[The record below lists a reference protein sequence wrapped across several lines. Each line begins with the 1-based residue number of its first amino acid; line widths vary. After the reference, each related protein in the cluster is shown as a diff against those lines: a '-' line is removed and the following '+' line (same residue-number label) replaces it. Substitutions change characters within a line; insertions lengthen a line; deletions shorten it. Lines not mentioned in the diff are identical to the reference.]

1 MSCLGNAAAINT
13 LVPDPARAQDS
24 GRLLATSG
32 AVQIDGAGGGG
43 LAAWAPITGYGTRDS
58 VGGDLHDT
66 AIVLPSF
73 DLNSAGAAI
82 GLFDRLELSY
92 AHDWFYTGATAVRLG
107 LPRGFQFSLDTAG
120 IKLRLLGN
128 LVYDQ
133 DSWLPVISAG
143 AQFKAAG
150 QHAVLQ
156 AIGARSS
163 DGVDAYLAFTK
174 LFLAQS
180 LLVDITLRA
189 TRANQFGILGFGGDH
204 GNGYSAQAEGSV
216 ALLLTRRFAVGA
228 ELRTRPDNLGF
239 AREGIAADIFAS
251 WFVDKHVSVTMAV
264 ASLGPI
270 ARQGDQT
277 GAYLSMQVGF

>member
-1 MSCLGNAAAINT
+1 MVNAV
-13 LVPDPARAQDS
+13 VPEPAHAQDS

-32 AVQIDGAGGGG
+32 VVQIDGAGGGG

-58 VGGDLHDT
+58 VGADLHDT
-66 AIVLPSF
+66 AILLPSF

-82 GLFDRLELSY
+82 GVFDRVELSY
-92 AHDWFYTGATAVRLG
+92 AHDWFYTGDTAVRLG

-150 QHAVLQ
+150 QHAVLR

-180 LLVDITLRA
+180 LLVDLTLRA
-189 TRANQFGILGFGGDH
+189 TRANQFGILGFGGDRSDD
-204 GNGYSAQAEGSV
+204 YSAQVEGSV

-228 ELRTRPDNLGF
+228 ELRTKPDNLGF
-239 AREGIAADIFAS
+239 AREGTAEDIFAS
-251 WFVDKHVSVTMAV
+251 WFLDKHLSATIAA
-264 ASLGPI
+264 ASLGPL

-277 GAYLSMQVGF
+277 GVYLSMQVGF